1 MSGETQ
7 SNASFSA
14 STTSSGITPTAQNSL
29 WCALSK
35 PALLERREE
44 GWRQCPSAWG
54 TYIYFEKVYRL
65 CLLSQPSTPTFFRL
79 RFLAEDGKVE
89 HWTHK
94 ALFLLR
100 KSVSPKVRY
109 PLGISGQMAS
119 QLLSSPPIDPRPTLP
134 PWMVAGVHLSGTGWV
149 FPACLR
155 FYGGNKNKEQSFCL
169 TCRLQLGMAGR
180 MVRGAGTGHLAP

>member
-1 MSGETQ
+1 MEMMS
-7 SNASFSA
+7 
-14 STTSSGITPTAQNSL
+14 
-29 WCALSK
+29 
-35 PALLERREE
+35 
-44 GWRQCPSAWG
+44 QCLG
-54 TYIYFEKVYRL
+54 DIYMYFENVYRL
-65 CLLSQPSTPTFFRL
+65 CLLSHSTPTFFRL
-79 RFLAEDGKVE
+79 KFLAEGGKVE

-109 PLGISGQMAS
+109 PPDTEGQMAS
-119 QLLSSPPIDPRPTLP
+119 QLLPTPPTDPRSALP
-134 PWMVAGVHLSGTGWV
+134 PRMVAGVHLSGTGWV

-169 TCRLQLGMAGR
+169 TCGLQLGMAGG